1 MATKCIWFCGM
12 PYGHNFMQTL
22 TGLASL
28 LIIEHTLG
36 TVFIKTEIVFSQN
49 GDTK

>member
-1 MATKCIWFCGM
+1 MATKCIWFFGTL
-12 PYGHNFMQTL
+12 YGHNFMPTL

-28 LIIEHTLG
+28 LIIEQTLG
-36 TVFIKTEIVFSQN
+36 TVFIKTEIVFSRN